1 MEELNEAHEL
11 PERQSE
17 TGGSQ
22 ERKGLGVPVE
32 RDSIGRSNPAK
43 AHRHWNAG
51 RLAERVSRPSCG
63 RYNPLR
69 DQPTN
74 PQRLIKT
81 ISFETLV
88 NHYRQHELPDIFNKT
103 KPAPDAADEDRKS
116 YSTQVTYEGY
126 LKKWILPRW
135 RACRLTDITAVNVEK
150 WLKGL
155 CFPKTGV
162 PLARGSKT
170 KIRNIMSVV
179 YSHAIRW
186 EWTEKNP
193 ITSVRQSSKR
203 QKAPD
208 VLTPEEIMAFLRELP
223 DPLRMMIE
231 LDAFTGL
238 RRGEL
243 IGLRWQDMDFENLV
257 LHIRRS
263 VVAMVEGMPK
273 TEASLKDIPV
283 DAQTAESLWAWKQ
296 LSPYAGPGDWVFA
309 SPHMKGRQPYWPGTL
324 WRYYG
329 EPALQRSKVTKHV
342 SYHTFRHTFGTLLNA
357 NGENPKV
364 VQELLRHAS
373 LRVTTDVYMQAV
385 GPQKREA
392 QSNLVKLVRK
402 GRGLGDQAGL
412 SGSNWI
418 MKKNGDFGEVIY
430 FVGVPDGI

>member
-1 MEELNEAHEL
+1 M
-11 PERQSE
+11 RRTSYQK
-17 TGGSQ
+17 GS
-22 ERKGLGVPVE
+22 L
-32 RDSIGRSNPAK
+32 
-43 AHRHWNAG
+43 
-51 RLAERVSRPSCG
+51 RLADRKKGKVWEFLWREVQMDGAIRRKHIVIG
-63 RYNPLR
+63 TQEDL
-69 DQPTN
+69 PTESAAQAAVDVIRLEIN
-74 PQRLIKT
+74 QQTPQRLIKS

-103 KPAPDAADEDRKS
+103 KPTPDAADEDRKS

-126 LKKWILPRW
+126 LRKWILPRW
-135 RACRLTDITAVNVEK
+135 RVCRLKDIKATDVEK
-150 WLKGL
+150 WLKSL
-155 CFPKTGV
+155 CFPRTGV
-162 PLARGSKT
+162 PLARGSRA
-170 KIRNIMSVV
+170 KIRNIMSAL

-193 ITSVRQSSKR
+193 ITSVRQSAKR

-208 VLTPEEIMAFLRELP
+208 VLTPEEIMAFLKELP
-223 DPLRMMIE
+223 DPLRTMIE

-243 IGLRWQDMDFENLV
+243 IGLRWQDVDFENLV

-263 VVAMVEGMPK
+263 VVAMVEGAPK
-273 TEASLKDIPV
+273 TEASLKDVPL

-296 LSPYAGPGDWVFA
+296 LSPYGSPGDWLFA

-329 EPALQRSKVTKHV
+329 KPALERARVTKQV

-392 QSNLVKLVRK
+392 QSNLVKLVR
-402 GRGLGDQAGL
+402 RGAV
-412 SGSNWI
+412 SEI
-418 MKKNGDFGEVIY
+418 KPV
-430 FVGVPDGI
+430 